1 MTKYTKDAIVDY
13 LIGLVIAGSTGM
25 FLALSTVMFG
35 IDKVFVGLAVVV
47 FVFCSYKYIK
57 IQSEINA
64 TLDKLN
70 TKK

>member
-1 MTKYTKDAIVDY
+1 MTKYTKDAIVEY
-13 LIGLVIAGSTGM
+13 VIGLVIASSTGM

-35 IDKVFVGLAVVV
+35 LERVMLGLAVAV

-64 TLDKLN
+64 TLDSLN
-70 TKK
+70 SKK

>member
-1 MTKYTKDAIVDY
+1 MTKYTKDAIINY
-13 LIGLVIAGSTGM
+13 LLSVVIAASVGM
-25 FLALSTVMFG
+25 FLALSATLFG
-35 IDKVFVGLAVVV
+35 MDKVIVGLAIAV
-47 FVFCSYKYIK
+47 FIFCSYKYIK

>member
-13 LIGLVIAGSTGM
+13 LIGLVIAVSVGT
-25 FLALSTVMFG
+25 FLALSATIFG
-35 IDKVFVGLAVVV
+35 IEKVMVGLGIAV

-64 TLDKLN
+64 TLDSLN
-70 TKK
+70 KK